1 MNTKKDLIESQ
12 IKDVINY
19 LDDVHNG
26 GGIEKKN
33 QDFFVSPEEL
43 EKILGKYFLF
53 FKNNNELISA
63 VKHNYNIIKDMSFH
77 YEAFSYIKL
86 VNSKG
91 KSIPEKVYYKPE
103 QHNSYSHRIHSYLMQ
118 VFEDKLGINEK
129 KEYKHAQITIEKKQY
144 LKDLFKDSNNDYS
157 KIIELLI
164 KHDFLVE
171 NDDNTFDW
179 KGSTEEP
186 QLKPI
191 TSICILTVLLYHRN
205 YIRTNL
211 TNRVIAIA
219 LSNTFHGITV
229 SPKIYGENKTN
240 FETKKV
246 YSNPF
251 FFIS

>member
-1 MNTKKDLIESQ
+1 MDDIKELIKDLV
-12 IKDVINY
+12 DY
-19 LDDVHNG
+19 LDDVYHGDKILN
-26 GGIEKKN
+26 K
-33 QDFFVSPEEL
+33 DTSFFVSPKEL
-43 EKILGKYFLF
+43 ERMLRKYFLF
-53 FKNNNELISA
+53 FENNNELISA

-129 KEYKHAQITIEKKQY
+129 KEYEHAQITIEKKQY